1 MENLIELSDKE
12 LCCVRVGLSKVPLIG
27 RAREV
32 MAFSSKID
40 SELEKRGI
48 ITLNVD
54 VPHGK
59 QFHSHK
65 EYKKN
70 DELIFTTEHGKP
82 F

>member
-12 LCCVRVGLSKVPLIG
+12 LCCVRVGLSKVPLMG

-32 MAFSSKID
+32 MDIISKMD
-40 SELEKRGI
+40 SELGKRGI
-48 ITLNVD
+48 TTLKVD

-59 QFHSHK
+59 EFRSHK
-65 EYKKN
+65 EFKKN

>member
-27 RAREV
+27 RAKEV
-32 MAFSSKID
+32 MGLSSKID

-48 ITLNVD
+48 TTLKVD

-59 QFHSHK
+59 EFRSHN

>member
-27 RAREV
+27 RAKGV
-32 MAFSSKID
+32 MDLSSKID
-40 SELEKRGI
+40 SELKKRGI
-48 ITLNVD
+48 VTLEVD

-59 QFHSHK
+59 QFRSHN

>member
-1 MENLIELSDKE
+1 MENLIELTDKE
-12 LCCVRVGLSKVPLIG
+12 LCCVRVGLSKVPLMG
-27 RAREV
+27 RTTEV
-32 MAFSSKID
+32 MGLMSKID

-59 QFHSHK
+59 QFRSHK

>member
-1 MENLIELSDKE
+1 MENLVELSDKE
-12 LCCVRVGLSKVPLIG
+12 LCCIRVGLSKIPLVG
-27 RAREV
+27 RVREV
-32 MAFSSKID
+32 MRLVGKLE

-48 ITLNVD
+48 TKSTIE

-59 QFHSHK
+59 EFRSHK

>member
-12 LCCVRVGLSKVPLIG
+12 LCCVRVGLSKIPLVG
-27 RAREV
+27 RVLEV
-32 MAFSSKID
+32 MHLAGKLD

-48 ITLNVD
+48 TTLKIE
-54 VPHGK
+54 VPNGK
-59 QFHSHK
+59 EFRSHK

-70 DELIFTTEHGKP
+70 GELLFTTEHGKP